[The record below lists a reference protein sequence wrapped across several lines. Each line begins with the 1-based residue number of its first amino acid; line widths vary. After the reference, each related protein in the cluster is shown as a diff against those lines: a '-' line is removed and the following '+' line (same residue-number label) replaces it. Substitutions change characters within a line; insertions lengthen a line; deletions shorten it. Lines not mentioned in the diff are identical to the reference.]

1 MFTFPCQE
9 ETYLS
14 TPAVAVVSEQRVW
27 LKNINETFSPVF
39 PVGRAASY
47 TNTVLAFTLL
57 WSFLRT
63 FSVTR
68 LFGEVSLRNFIR
80 WILNFTQYAF
90 LEMESISFSVFVS
103 VFSLSEFP
111 SVVWSLDLALVSL
124 RLCLRCSSEES
135 LRLILKKSL
144 CRSLKGAVRWGAGR
158 DDCSSFRRVVL
169 QRGST
174 LTLSCYLFCF
184 LFFLWV
190 PVRKKSAAAAL
201 WALS

>member
-1 MFTFPCQE
+1 MPRRDVFIYSCSCCR
-9 ETYLS
+9 LWAKS
-14 TPAVAVVSEQRVW
+14 MI
-27 LKNINETFSPVF
+27 KNINETFSPVF

-124 RLCLRCSSEES
+124 RVCLRCSSEES
-135 LRLILKKSL
+135 SRLILKKSL

-158 DDCSSFRRVVL
+158 DDCTSFRRVVL

>member
-1 MFTFPCQE
+1 MPRRDVFIYSHSCCR
-9 ETYLS
+9 LWAKS
-14 TPAVAVVSEQRVW
+14 MI
-27 LKNINETFSPVF
+27 KNINETFSPVF

-90 LEMESISFSVFVS
+90 LEIESISFSVFVS

-135 LRLILKKSL
+135 SRLILKKSL

-158 DDCSSFRRVVL
+158 DDCTSFRRVVL
-169 QRGST
+169 QWGST

>member
-1 MFTFPCQE
+1 MII
-9 ETYLS
+9 S
-14 TPAVAVVSEQRVW
+14 
-27 LKNINETFSPVF
+27 KNVFSHF
-39 PVGRAASY
+39 SQD
-47 TNTVLAFTLL
+47 
-57 WSFLRT
+57 FLGK
-63 FSVTR
+63 F
-68 LFGEVSLRNFIR
+68 VSLRNFIR

-90 LEMESISFSVFVS
+90 LEIESISFSVFVS

-135 LRLILKKSL
+135 SRLILKKKSL

-158 DDCSSFRRVVL
+158 DDCTSFRRVVL

>member
-1 MFTFPCQE
+1 MYTFPCQE

-135 LRLILKKSL
+135 SRLILKKKPL
-144 CRSLKGAVRWGAGR
+144 
-158 DDCSSFRRVVL
+158 
-169 QRGST
+169 
-174 LTLSCYLFCF
+174 
-184 LFFLWV
+184 
-190 PVRKKSAAAAL
+190 
-201 WALS
+201 

>member
-1 MFTFPCQE
+1 MPRRDVFIYSHSCCR
-9 ETYLS
+9 LWAKS
-14 TPAVAVVSEQRVW
+14 MI
-27 LKNINETFSPVF
+27 KNINETFSPVF

-135 LRLILKKSL
+135 SRLILKKSL

-158 DDCSSFRRVVL
+158 DDCTSFRRVVL

-174 LTLSCYLFCF
+174 LTLSCCLFCF

>member
-1 MFTFPCQE
+1 MII
-9 ETYLS
+9 S
-14 TPAVAVVSEQRVW
+14 
-27 LKNINETFSPVF
+27 KNVFSHF
-39 PVGRAASY
+39 SQD
-47 TNTVLAFTLL
+47 
-57 WSFLRT
+57 FLGK
-63 FSVTR
+63 F
-68 LFGEVSLRNFIR
+68 VSLRNFIR

-111 SVVWSLDLALVSL
+111 FVVWSLDLALVSL
-124 RLCLRCSSEES
+124 RVCLRCSSEES
-135 LRLILKKSL
+135 SRLILKKKSL

-158 DDCSSFRRVVL
+158 DDCTSFRRVVL

>member
-1 MFTFPCQE
+1 MPRRDVFIYSHSCCR
-9 ETYLS
+9 LWAKS
-14 TPAVAVVSEQRVW
+14 MI
-27 LKNINETFSPVF
+27 KNINETFSPVF

-135 LRLILKKSL
+135 SRLILKKSL

-158 DDCSSFRRVVL
+158 DDCTSFRRVVL
-169 QRGST
+169 QWGST

>member
-1 MFTFPCQE
+1 MPRRDVFIYSCSCCR
-9 ETYLS
+9 LWAKS
-14 TPAVAVVSEQRVW
+14 MI
-27 LKNINETFSPVF
+27 KNINETFSPVF

-158 DDCSSFRRVVL
+158 EDCSSFRRVVL

>member
-1 MFTFPCQE
+1 MPRRDVFIYSRSCCR
-9 ETYLS
+9 LWAKS
-14 TPAVAVVSEQRVW
+14 MI
-27 LKNINETFSPVF
+27 KNINETFSPVF

-158 DDCSSFRRVVL
+158 EDCSSFRRVVL